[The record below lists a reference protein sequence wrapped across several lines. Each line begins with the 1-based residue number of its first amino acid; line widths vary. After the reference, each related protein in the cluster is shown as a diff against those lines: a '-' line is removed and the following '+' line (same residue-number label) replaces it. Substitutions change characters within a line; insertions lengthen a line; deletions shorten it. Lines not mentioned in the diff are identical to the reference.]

1 MKNKFIK
8 ITTTLLVCFN
18 IMNVSAFADYTQS
31 GTVNNDIK
39 PVQKNFNG
47 YNPNNNS
54 SETSNPSSGG
64 SSNTNTGKKGNVD
77 YNVTP
82 DWNIGSQSNPFYYYD
97 RTPFD
102 NISYAFNSFVNQSG
116 SATEMYRGKIN
127 NDGLSCHY
135 LPRAYSSKPWE
146 TWTYTYYSIV
156 YFSRYKADRNAETN
170 RVTDYW
176 IWHFEG
182 PDGSWTEN
190 GPRNM
195 KRIFSTA
202 GKYKVTCTPHQVV
215 TTAYWSEYSCKAWD
229 QYSNG
234 HQEVIK
240 SYYNESPKTYEK
252 TNVTRFDLA
261 KTWEFELTPEEIGY
275 EITIPDYSVI
285 ITDIDVDAELIE

>member
-1 MKNKFIK
+1 MIKKKIK
-8 ITTTLLVCFN
+8 IISSFLICINLLTVN
-18 IMNVSAFADYTQS
+18 AFADETYTGTANS
-31 GTVNNDIK
+31 GTK
-39 PVQKNFNG
+39 PVQKNFDG
-47 YNPNNNS
+47 SIPNNGSSGTSNS
-54 SETSNPSSGG
+54 SGGG
-64 SSNTNTGKKGNVD
+64 SSNSNTGRKGNVD

-116 SATEMYRGKIN
+116 SATEMYRGKIK

-135 LPRAYSSKPWE
+135 LPRAYSAKPWE

-195 KRIFSTA
+195 KRTFYTA
-202 GKYKVTCTPHQVV
+202 GKYKVTCTPHQKV
-215 TTAYWSEYSCKAWD
+215 TTAYWSEYSSRAWD
-229 QYSNG
+229 KYSNG
-234 HQEVIK
+234 HEETIK
-240 SYYNESPKTYEK
+240 SYFNQTPRTYST
-252 TNVTRFDLA
+252 TNVTRYDLA
-261 KTWEFELTPEEIGY
+261 KTWEFELTPEELGF

-285 ITDIDVDAELIE
+285 ITDVDVDAELIE

>member
-1 MKNKFIK
+1 MIKNKIK
-8 ITTTLLVCFN
+8 IISIFLICLN
-18 IMNVSAFADYTQS
+18 LMSIPAFAVTTIT
-31 GTVNNDIK
+31 GTTEVGTK
-39 PVQKNFNG
+39 PVEWGGSANLPKDG
-47 YNPNNNS
+47 S
-54 SETSNPSSGG
+54 SETSNSSGGG
-64 SSNTNTGKKGNVD
+64 SSNSNTGRKGNST
-77 YNVTP
+77 YNAIP
-82 DWNIGSQSNPFYYYD
+82 DWNTGGQSNPLIAYD

-116 SATEMYRGKIN
+116 SGTELYRGKIR

-135 LPRAYSSKPWE
+135 LPRAYSEKPWE

-156 YFSRYKADRNAETN
+156 YFSRYKANRNAETN

-195 KRIFSTA
+195 KRTFYTA

-215 TTAYWSEYSCKAWD
+215 TTAYWSEYSSRAWD
-229 QYSNG
+229 KYSNG
-234 HQEVIK
+234 HEKTIK
-240 SYYNESPKTYEK
+240 SYSSQTPRTHQT
-252 TNVTRFDLA
+252 TNVTRTDLA
-261 KTWEFELTPEEIGY
+261 KTWEFELTPQEIGY

-285 ITDIDVDAELIE
+285 ETHIDIEAELIQ